1 MGGSQTKFL
10 STCECVKGK
19 HAFRSQSWAHQQ
31 NVSVAVRI
39 ITDSAVSSSSS
50 VNFEPYT
57 HCRPLWL
64 VLQRGPSQL
73 AVEDRGS
80 AAAAAAAAA
89 VRGADATETATMS
102 SYDHI
107 NDEEELHKLVRE
119 NLSLAG

>member
-1 MGGSQTKFL
+1 M
-10 STCECVKGK
+10 
-19 HAFRSQSWAHQQ
+19 
-31 NVSVAVRI
+31 
-39 ITDSAVSSSSS
+39 
-50 VNFEPYT
+50 
-57 HCRPLWL
+57 WL

-80 AAAAAAAAA
+80 AAAAAAAAAAA